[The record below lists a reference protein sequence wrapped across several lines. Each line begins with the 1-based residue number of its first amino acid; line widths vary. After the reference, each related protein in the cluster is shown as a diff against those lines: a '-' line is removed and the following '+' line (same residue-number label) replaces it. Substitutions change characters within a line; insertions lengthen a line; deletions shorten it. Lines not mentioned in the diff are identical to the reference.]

1 MEKVIIS
8 IETVNAAFDENEGNE
23 LARILKEIAEKLENG
38 SQPELIRDING
49 NKVGKIEYL

>member
-38 SQPELIRDING
+38 SQPESIRDING